1 MRPEHYDA
9 VVCYILS
16 KRQGVAMIATIM
28 EKSEDEVRRLIAEGE
43 RIVQQRGESRPKP

>member
-1 MRPEHYDA
+1 MKPEQYDA

-28 EKSEDEVRRLIAEGE
+28 EKTEDEVRRLIAEGE
-43 RIVQQRGESRPKP
+43 RVVQERGEATSES